1 MIGMRAWESPIAW
14 DDPTGRPMAEID
26 EAGSD
31 LDGFLT
37 GNRRVRKK
45 SLYLGDSSDMNIS
58 LKQVRQSIVHV
69 FDEWAEAPPNTIR
82 ISAFCSLKL
91 AQQARLP
98 DERDCRTPEV
108 MLSCPTP
115 SEGDM
120 KENIP
125 LSGAQSTLMRWTTTC
140 SLTGRWATAWACPTS
155 TAFSPGSSLGRN

>member
-37 GNRRVRKK
+37 GNRRVRTK

-82 ISAFCSLKL
+82 MSAFVHSNSLSK
-91 AQQARLP
+91 
-98 DERDCRTPEV
+98 RDCPMSGTVGRRR
-108 MLSCPTP
+108 SC
-115 SEGDM
+115 
-120 KENIP
+120 
-125 LSGAQSTLMRWTTTC
+125 
-140 SLTGRWATAWACPTS
+140 
-155 TAFSPGSSLGRN
+155 